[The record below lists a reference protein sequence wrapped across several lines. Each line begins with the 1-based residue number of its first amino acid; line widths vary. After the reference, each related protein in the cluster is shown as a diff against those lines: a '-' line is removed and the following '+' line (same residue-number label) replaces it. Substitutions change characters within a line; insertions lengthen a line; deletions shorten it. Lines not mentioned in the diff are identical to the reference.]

1 MRAQSSFRLFCSGV
15 PVSRSRKGTV
25 MRASAAASW
34 LDSFLRR
41 WPSSMQIVWNRNDSV
56 KKASSDRMVS

>member
-1 MRAQSSFRLFCSGV
+1 
-15 PVSRSRKGTV
+15 